1 MAKGIAGKNELPIWR
16 RVMRP
21 QLRKIALFAARNAVK
36 VGPS

>member
-16 RVMRP
+16 RAMRP
-21 QLRKIALFAARNAVK
+21 QLRKIAFAARNAVK